1 MEIWEFLFAILVVF
15 FVLWMFG
22 ELVYY
27 FFRYVIYEII
37 IYPIF
42 DKIRLKIKNQYI
54 DKINEIQRDYP
65 FAYKEY
71 VREKNISVHY
81 AKISILREM
90 AKRPMNIWRKEDE
103 QIQEKEE
110 KIIDASYDE
119 IKRLYPNGLKKYNEL
134 FSYLSNKKTIVS
146 DISRIKKYEQN
157 FQEER
162 KQKHIEQE
170 REERHKTEL
179 DKKKNEQIERNRLEA
194 LSNFRKIASQTYLT
208 ILHDNGITCL
218 YHFTDERNLQSIK
231 EQGGLLSWAYCEN
244 NGIKI
249 PMPGGGELSR
259 RLDIKKG
266 LQDYVRL
273 SFTKNHPMMFI
284 AKDEG
289 RITTPVILEIDPE
302 VITFETTKFS
312 NKNATITRENVS
324 IGNSIDDLKKIHFNT
339 VKISKYFNLPEEEK
353 SFFQAEVLVKTFIP
367 IKYIRNV
374 NSPLYIR

>member
-1 MEIWEFLFAILVVF
+1 
-15 FVLWMFG
+15 
-22 ELVYY
+22 
-27 FFRYVIYEII
+27 
-37 IYPIF
+37 
-42 DKIRLKIKNQYI
+42 
-54 DKINEIQRDYP
+54 
-65 FAYKEY
+65 
-71 VREKNISVHY
+71 
-81 AKISILREM
+81 M

-249 PMPGGGELSR
+249 
-259 RLDIKKG
+259 
-266 LQDYVRL
+266 V
-273 SFTKNHPMMFI
+273 N
-284 AKDEG
+284 
-289 RITTPVILEIDPE
+289 
-302 VITFETTKFS
+302 
-312 NKNATITRENVS
+312 
-324 IGNSIDDLKKIHFNT
+324 
-339 VKISKYFNLPEEEK
+339 
-353 SFFQAEVLVKTFIP
+353 IP
-367 IKYIRNV
+367 F
-374 NSPLYIR
+374 L